1 MPDLKTV
8 AKVSGRA
15 AARAAGDVL
24 PKLAL
29 LGKTLAVISGTM
41 TALTVAGWAI
51 TLANEKKWEK

>member
-8 AKVSGRA
+8 ARGGGKAVK
-15 AARAAGDVL
+15 AAGDVL

-51 TLANEKKWEK
+51 TRANEKRKQE

>member
-8 AKVSGRA
+8 AKVGRKA
-15 AARAAGDVL
+15 VKAAGDVL

-51 TLANEKKWEK
+51 TRANEKREQA

>member
-8 AKVSGRA
+8 AKVGEKA
-15 AARAAGDVL
+15 VKAAGDVL

-51 TLANEKKWEK
+51 TRANEKREQA